1 MKVAILTL
9 PPHINYGNLLQA
21 YALQLTLER
30 QGHEVTILGRNRIKP
45 EPSYWAY
52 LVRIIRK
59 KIFHHD
65 IHVFCERDANIY
77 YIESARNIVPFVKKY
92 LHIRDIQA
100 LHQLQPTDYDA
111 IVVGSDQV
119 WRHLYFTTDW
129 NTSIS
134 DAFLAFSAGWPIKRI
149 AYSASFGK
157 DEWEYT
163 ADETQTCSLCL
174 QKFNGISVREDSGVD
189 LCRKYLNVQA
199 QHVLDPT
206 MLLEKE
212 DYIHLIQQA
221 NVPMSSGDLL
231 YYVLDE
237 NENKTSIA
245 KIIED
250 KGNFTVFR
258 VNQPYTQLFTQPSVE
273 QWLRG
278 FYDAKFVVTDSFHA
292 CVFSI
297 LFNKP
302 FIVVGNENRG
312 LSRFKSLLKMTK
324 QEFRLISETTTVD
337 LSDELLKAP
346 DVDLSLLRNLS
357 INFIKSS
364 LG

>member
-1 MKVAILTL
+1 M
-9 PPHINYGNLLQA
+9 
-21 YALQLTLER
+21 
-30 QGHEVTILGRNRIKP
+30 
-45 EPSYWAY
+45 
-52 LVRIIRK
+52 
-59 KIFHHD
+59 
-65 IHVFCERDANIY
+65 
-77 YIESARNIVPFVKKY
+77 
-92 LHIRDIQA
+92 
-100 LHQLQPTDYDA
+100 
-111 IVVGSDQV
+111 
-119 WRHLYFTTDW
+119 
-129 NTSIS
+129 
-134 DAFLAFSAGWPIKRI
+134 
-149 AYSASFGK
+149 
-157 DEWEYT
+157 
-163 ADETQTCSLCL
+163 
-174 QKFNGISVREDSGVD
+174 
-189 LCRKYLNVQA
+189 
-199 QHVLDPT
+199 
-206 MLLEKE
+206 
-212 DYIHLIQQA
+212 
-221 NVPMSSGDLL
+221 
-231 YYVLDE
+231 DE

-258 VNQPYTQLFTQPSVE
+258 VNQPYTQLFIQPSVE

>member
-45 EPSYWAY
+45 DPSYWAY

-65 IHVFCERDANIY
+65 IHVFCERDANRY

-92 LHIRDIQA
+92 LHIRDIQT

-134 DAFLAFSAGWPIKRI
+134 DAFLAFSVGWPIKRI

-189 LCRKYLNVQA
+189 LCWKYLNVQA